1 MTPGIAHKLTPFAL
15 ATGLAALSSGCAPAP
30 APAPGGASGMAEV
43 RPCFTVAQVHNF
55 RSAGPTTLYL
65 RARVSE
71 VFELQTTPC
80 PGSDFANALIIVPD
94 GPTDQLCPGD
104 RARLQTSGEGTAG
117 LTCVARVVRKLT
129 PEQAAALPDS
139 AQP

>member
-1 MTPGIAHKLTPFAL
+1 MATFAP
-15 ATGLAALSSGCAPAP
+15 AALSAVLLFAASGCAPAP
-30 APAPGGASGMAEV
+30 PTAGGAWDRSEV

-55 RSAGPTTLYL
+55 RSAGPTTLYV
-65 RARVSE
+65 RARISE

-94 GPTDQLCPGD
+94 GANDQLCPGD
-104 RARLQTSGEGTAG
+104 RARLQISGAGTTG

-129 PEQAAALPDS
+129 PEEAGALPDEF
-139 AQP
+139 QP

>member
-1 MTPGIAHKLTPFAL
+1 MTPRIVRKLVPLVL
-15 ATGLAALSSGCAPAP
+15 AAGLAALSPGCAPAP
-30 APAPGGASGMAEV
+30 ASTSGGASAMAEV
-43 RPCFTVAQVHNF
+43 RPCFNVSQVHNF
-55 RSAGPTTLYL
+55 RTAAPDTLYL

-71 VFELQTTPC
+71 VFELRTSPC
-80 PGSDFANALIIVPD
+80 PGSDFANALTIVPD
-94 GPTDQLCPGD
+94 GPGDQLCPGD
-104 RARLQTSGEGTAG
+104 RARLQTSGEGTTG

>member
-1 MTPGIAHKLTPFAL
+1 MARTLFPVAL
-15 ATGLAALSSGCAPAP
+15 SVALLAAASGCAPAP
-30 APAPGGASGMAEV
+30 ASASGGASVMAEV

-80 PGSDFANALIIVPD
+80 PGSEFANALIIVPD
-94 GPTDQLCPGD
+94 GPRDQLCPGD
-104 RARLQTSGEGTAG
+104 RARLQTSGEGTTG

-129 PEQAAALPDS
+129 PEQVAALPDS